1 MYEQSVLEVLLDLLA
16 DCRNNLQDVLKDLDS
31 IIQAELKRRYK
42 QDDSQYDLV
51 QMLDNTKKS
60 LETLIEMKMKEMI
73 KNPSMSDII
82 DKTYEDMIKTKYQ
95 EIQSLERQIL
105 DQKDLTID
113 ESEIKSDVGTA
124 ISMIDDILKTKDVT
138 RKQILMLVDRMVAYE
153 DGGLDIFLKGKLHEL
168 SHNYFKV
175 NETTLNK
182 NRAHLYEFIAAHPE
196 QFTKGE
202 CTLYVKDKGIKTSYK
217 VISNI
222 INDEIGDMVEYSA
235 AQHGYRLI
243 KPIED
248 VGRVLLKN
256 NIIVDTTRWLCHN
269 NDIFEILISISKDFG
284 TKKYLF

>member
-1 MYEQSVLEVLLDLLA
+1 
-16 DCRNNLQDVLKDLDS
+16 
-31 IIQAELKRRYK
+31 
-42 QDDSQYDLV
+42 
-51 QMLDNTKKS
+51 MLDNTKTS
-60 LETLIEMKMKEMI
+60 LETLIEMKMKEII

-248 VGRVLLKN
+248 VERVLLKN